1 MKTTTALRVLGVGL
15 VLPLGLLGAGTP
27 AQAAAATAV
36 PVGAFGDAYGLLIDT
51 TILQGNIPVKV
62 GPLAPAASSCPPV
75 GGTKTAQLLGGGDA
89 QVAKVAV
96 LNTSANADCGGKKAL
111 SSAQVTNVDALGLAA
126 PIKIHA
132 DAITSSAGIGCATP
146 PAGSTVVTN
155 LTVGG
160 TAVPL
165 PTTIPPNTD
174 LLPQVFGPLGLRVI
188 LNEQHPAASGRGL
201 VVNGLHIIASN
212 SGALPVGGAI
222 LRGDVVISH
231 AVAGVVCPGGPGS
244 TNGTLPKPDIS
255 FAKSASPTIAK
266 PGTLVTYTATVT
278 NTSATSCEVLRFI
291 EHVAPPFD
299 LVSSA
304 GPLGTKLDS
313 PAPVRTDG
321 GVDAVLRP
329 TAVKIDAGK
338 SLTQTFVVR
347 VKDSAAP
354 GTYYDSLEIYCGLN
368 GDFVS
373 GPLAPVTVPGAVTR
387 PIVKKPVTVVVG
399 PPQLPRT
406 GGAPLLAVGALG
418 LLGGAYA
425 LRRRTTA

>member
-1 MKTTTALRVLGVGL
+1 MKTRSGLRVLGAGL
-15 VLPLGLLGAGTP
+15 ALPLGLLVGGT
-27 AQAAAATAV
+27 AQAAAV
-36 PVGAFGDAYGLLIDT
+36 PVGAFGEAYGLSIDT
-51 TILQGNIPVKV
+51 TILQGNVPVKV
-62 GPLAPAASSCPPV
+62 GPLAPAASTCPPV

-89 QVAKVAV
+89 QVAKAAV

-111 SSAQVTNVDALGLAA
+111 STAQVTNVDALGLAA
-126 PIKIHA
+126 PIAIHA
-132 DAITSSAGIGCATP
+132 DAITSSAGIGCATA

-160 TAVPL
+160 TVVPL

-188 LNEQHPAASGRGL
+188 LNEQHPASSGRGL

-212 SGALPVGGAI
+212 TGVLPVGGAI
-222 LRGDVVISH
+222 LRGDVVLSH
-231 AVAGVVCPGGPGS
+231 AVAGVVCPGGPGG

-255 FAKSASPTIAK
+255 FAKSASPTTAK
-266 PGTLVTYTATVT
+266 PGELVTYTATVS
-278 NTSATSCEVLRFI
+278 NTSAAACEVLRFI

-304 GPLGTKLDS
+304 GPLGTKLDT

-329 TAVKIDAGK
+329 TAVTIAAGK

-347 VKDSAAP
+347 VKAGAAP
-354 GTYYDSLEIYCGLN
+354 GTYYDNLEIYCGPN
-368 GDFVS
+368 GNFVS
-373 GPLAPVTVPGAVTR
+373 GPLAPVVIPGAAVNPPVVT
-387 PIVKKPVTVVVG
+387 PPQVIVDG
-399 PPQLPRT
+399 PPVLPRT
-406 GGAPLLAVGALG
+406 GGTPLLALGALG
-418 LLGGAYA
+418 LLGTAVV
-425 LRRRTTA
+425 LRRRTA